1 MIDVL
6 LATRATH
13 RAAPPLSQD
22 KPLSLEEAYNLQ
34 DELRDA
40 LVKKGERVLGWKAG
54 FTGRGAQQAFGVDHP
69 VCGFLLAS
77 GVFATGEQVP
87 LSRFAQ
93 LAVEVETA
101 FVMKKDLAGPGV
113 APAAAVLA
121 VEGAVP
127 ALELVD
133 TRFTGKPMAADLVAD
148 GVFANAI
155 VLGQPLTSITGLD
168 LALEGVVYEQN
179 GQVMATNNAAEV
191 LGNPL
196 NSLAWVANH
205 LGSRG
210 LGLKAGDVVMSG
222 SISTLLRP
230 KAGDVVP
237 ARFTRLGSVSVRFA

>member
-13 RAAPPLSQD
+13 RAAPPLSEE

-40 LVKKGERVLGWKAG
+40 LVKRGERILGWKAG
-54 FTGRGAQQAFGVDHP
+54 FTGRGARQAFGVDHP

-113 APAAAVLA
+113 APAAALLA
-121 VEGAVP
+121 VEGAVA

-133 TRFTGKPMAADLVAD
+133 TRFTGKPMAADVVAD

-155 VLGQPLTSITGLD
+155 VLGQPLTSVTGLD
-168 LALEGVVYEQN
+168 LALEGVVYELN
-179 GQVMATNNAAEV
+179 GQVMATNTAAEV

-196 NSLAWVANH
+196 NSLAWIANH

-230 KAGDVVP
+230 KAGDVVS
-237 ARFTRLGSVSVRFA
+237 ARFTRLGSVSARFA